1 MQEDGV
7 VANRVAAPSQWKML
21 SRVNT
26 WRGVDFVLTE
36 RMLTML
42 VFPRHVKKCLL
53 CSLEKDLS
61 DMRLHIGSWQK
72 TLLLQSSWP
81 HPLASRRQLAVALM
95 KDPTSHIFN
104 TFHSIIHHAHLLPQ
118 RRPCP
123 MLHVQSQL

>member
-7 VANRVAAPSQWKML
+7 VANRLAAPSHWKML
-21 SRVNT
+21 SRTET
-26 WRGVDFVLTE
+26 WRGVEFVLTE

-42 VFPRHVKKCLL
+42 FFPQHVKKWLL
-53 CSLEKDLS
+53 CSLEKDRS
-61 DMRLHIGSWQK
+61 VVSLHIGCWQK
-72 TLLLQSSWP
+72 TLILQSSWP

-95 KDPTSHIFN
+95 KDPISHIWD

-118 RRPCP
+118 RPPCP